1 MSISWAFL
9 LLEALLLAEVNVE
22 LMRKREP
29 GEELHS
35 QVLSLRTMADET
47 MGPFGG
53 LFTTVIYL
61 MLSYTLL
68 VAYISKSGEVLS
80 VLLNVSNRTVADVV
94 FTVGFGSLLCV
105 GGAKMADS
113 INQVLTV
120 MLLGFFLLIVL
131 GGGSIADWTGL
142 EHVDWVVAPQTIPI
156 ILLALVYHDLTP
168 VICAQLGGDIARI
181 RISLVL
187 GSLIPLAMF
196 LSWDA
201 VALCLTPLSGATDPI
216 NEIIRI
222 GGPGPAFVVETFA
235 LLAVATSFIGTVLGL
250 SEFLLE
256 QLGKAQGLALEKLS
270 IQRKTPSALSE
281 WLDVNGPRALSF
293 FLVLAPPLAASSLVT
308 DAFFSAS
315 DLAGAYGMTSLYGVI
330 PPIMAWSL
338 LNSSHDIIEET
349 STVQNSKA
357 SQNTSLLGGRITL
370 ATIGA
375 CAVAVIA
382 GQVALDLYPPALYTM
397 IKLLQQFQV
406 FQAHT
411 YFGADNQI
419 NRHQ

>member
-120 MLLGFFLLIVL
+120 MLLG
-131 GGGSIADWTGL
+131 
-142 EHVDWVVAPQTIPI
+142 E
-156 ILLALVYHDLTP
+156 Y
-168 VICAQLGGDIARI
+168 
-181 RISLVL
+181 
-187 GSLIPLAMF
+187 M
-196 LSWDA
+196 
-201 VALCLTPLSGATDPI
+201 
-216 NEIIRI
+216 
-222 GGPGPAFVVETFA
+222 
-235 LLAVATSFIGTVLGL
+235 
-250 SEFLLE
+250 
-256 QLGKAQGLALEKLS
+256 
-270 IQRKTPSALSE
+270 
-281 WLDVNGPRALSF
+281 
-293 FLVLAPPLAASSLVT
+293 
-308 DAFFSAS
+308 
-315 DLAGAYGMTSLYGVI
+315 
-330 PPIMAWSL
+330 
-338 LNSSHDIIEET
+338 
-349 STVQNSKA
+349 
-357 SQNTSLLGGRITL
+357 
-370 ATIGA
+370 
-375 CAVAVIA
+375 
-382 GQVALDLYPPALYTM
+382 
-397 IKLLQQFQV
+397 
-406 FQAHT
+406 
-411 YFGADNQI
+411 
-419 NRHQ
+419 